1 MSVDPI
7 ISAYFSALGK
17 RSASGMTAEQR
28 RSRAIKANR
37 TRLEKRGLLTVSN
50 TPEVES
56 KTPALLT
63 VSKQEENDLDRCSRC
78 NQPRYKHRKYS
89 TVACAL
95 FQR

>member
-1 MSVDPI
+1 MSVDPV
-7 ISAYFSALGK
+7 ISAYFSSLGK

-28 RSRAIKANR
+28 RSRAIKAIS
-37 TRLEKRGLLTVSN
+37 KRWGKS
-50 TPEVES
+50 PI
-56 KTPALLT
+56 LT
-63 VSKQEENDLDRCSRC
+63 VSKPMLASKHIEENDLDKCSKC